1 MLKTSFI
8 LSSLHSNQKTTID
21 KSTLPRGERPICLTG
36 VYLHF
41 NFNPR
46 SREGSDARKQT
57 CCKSM
62 SQFQSTLPRGERRCS
77 FYMIGKFWR
86 FQSTLPRGERPLR
99 KYDDAPQPGFQSTLP
114 RGERRI
120 TRPYRRGSRLF
131 QSTLP
136 RGERHSP
143 VVIHSNVPID
153 FNPRS
158 REGSDTD
165 L

>member
-1 MLKTSFI
+1 MISSISIFSHIIYFLYFIITFLHREYTCMLKTSFI

-62 SQFQSTLPRGERRCS
+62 SQFQSTLPRGERRHGKHLRYVCS
-77 FYMIGKFWR
+77 
-86 FQSTLPRGERPLR
+86 
-99 KYDDAPQPGFQSTLP
+99 
-114 RGERRI
+114 
-120 TRPYRRGSRLF
+120 
-131 QSTLP
+131 
-136 RGERHSP
+136 
-143 VVIHSNVPID
+143 NN

-158 REGSDTD
+158 REGSDGV
-165 L
+165 LFI